1 MCFGAISPRF
11 ATLQGATH
19 VALSI
24 ILDGLFELPEEIQQ
38 RAPLAGNVFK
48 YVGVALLLLIML
60 NMLIVVLMEAFD
72 AVRAAQTHDKYVD
85 NSAGE
90 LLQSLPGWRPLRRGV
105 YSPWHRFQSA
115 TPASL
120 MHATP
125 PCHTQRPPPRYTP
138 VTIAA
143 RPCPSPHLLTR
154 HDLLFEPHTCGVR
167 TMLLWDAM
175 TAAEQ
180 AAEEREEEE
189 AEGEEGEEGD
199 ARMLTLEKL
208 AQARPPLSISRRDRR
223 DAPAS
228 TCPSISASSAQA
240 LDLVQPGL
248 RGFAKAVMQT
258 FGMVPET
265 EAEHRHERHSLARS
279 SHSGG
284 GAHRH
289 PQVERMRSMRSTVI
303 PFHDLSPPHRYAI
316 PQLPPAT
323 RQAGLRRTIAPC
335 AG

>member
-11 ATLQGATH
+11 ATLPGATH

-125 PCHTQRPPPRYTP
+125 PLPYTAPAASLHPRHHRCPPLPFAP
-138 VTIAA
+138 PA
-143 RPCPSPHLLTR
+143 
-154 HDLLFEPHTCGVR
+154 D
-167 TMLLWDAM
+167 
-175 TAAEQ
+175 
-180 AAEEREEEE
+180 
-189 AEGEEGEEGD
+189 
-199 ARMLTLEKL
+199 
-208 AQARPPLSISRRDRR
+208 QARPALRAAHLRSAH
-223 DAPAS
+223 DA
-228 TCPSISASSAQA
+228 A
-240 LDLVQPGL
+240 LG
-248 RGFAKAVMQT
+248 
-258 FGMVPET
+258 
-265 EAEHRHERHSLARS
+265 RHD
-279 SHSGG
+279 GG
-284 GAHRH
+284 GAGGGGAR
-289 PQVERMRSMRSTVI
+289 
-303 PFHDLSPPHRYAI
+303 
-316 PQLPPAT
+316 
-323 RQAGLRRTIAPC
+323 G
-335 AG
+335 G